1 MATIEFQNKEF
12 KVREIELSKFGNV
25 LISTNS
31 LNELLLNDYVGYTSG
46 EAKIVG
52 EKIFY
57 FVENNEIELSEEELI
72 KSVTLELK

>member
-12 KVREIELSKFGNV
+12 KVREIELSEFGNV

-31 LNELLLNDYVGYTSG
+31 LNQLLLNDYGGYISD
-46 EAKIVG
+46 EAKIVD

-57 FVENNEIELSEEELI
+57 FVENNEIELNEEELI
-72 KSVTLELK
+72 KSVTLELR